1 MPVVYGS
8 TGDGYV
14 ANSNANFSIAR
25 DAATGSSFASNA
37 TRNSDSVKTA
47 AVAGRGG
54 GTTYALIRTFM
65 YFDFRGQLIVPE
77 SATLNIY
84 GYSKNSADIFVVKA
98 ESGIGTLGTADFD
111 AIDGWDNSGV
121 DNESNVTKYSDEI
134 TSWST
139 SGYNVIPL
147 NAVALKDIVGSTL
160 YVCLI
165 ESVHDLRNVTP
176 TGSFKNGMYFQNS
189 SGTSKDPYVDYK
201 IGTPSTFFGAN
212 F

>member
-1 MPVVYGS
+1 MPIVYANVN
-8 TGDGYV
+8 DGYV
-14 ANSNANFSIAR
+14 SSQNANSDTARNAVTGTSVSSSI
-25 DAATGSSFASNA
+25 SSA
-37 TRNSDSVKTA
+37 SDSV
-47 AVAGRGG
+47 VANRQSGRGG
-54 GTTYALIRTFM
+54 GYTYTFIRAFL
-65 YFDFRGQLIVPE
+65 YFDFRTVVSVPE

-84 GYSKNSADIFVVKA
+84 GYVNGGADIFVVKA
-98 ESGIGTLGTADFD
+98 ESGIGTLSFSDFD
-111 AIDGWDNSGV
+111 AIDGWTNSG
-121 DNESNVTKYSDEI
+121 DQESNITKYSDEI
-134 TSWST
+134 TSWSA

-201 IGTPSTFFGAN
+201 IGTPSTFFGAI